1 MYSIFVL
8 SYLHTATPITYMY
21 TPGPTIYHA
30 YISVCW
36 GKIILVFFVVQQY
49 TVKEDVDVANRSV
62 TSSHCCVRGRV
73 QEKLEHHYLREG

>member
-21 TPGPTIYHA
+21 TPGPTTMPT
-30 YISVCW
+30 SPFVW